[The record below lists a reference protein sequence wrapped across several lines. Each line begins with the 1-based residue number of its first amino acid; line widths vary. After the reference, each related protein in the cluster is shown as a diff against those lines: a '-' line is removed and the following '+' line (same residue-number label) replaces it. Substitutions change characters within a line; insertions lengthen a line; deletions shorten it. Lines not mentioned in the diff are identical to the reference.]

1 MTADRRRFL
10 GAAAGAV
17 VMTGATVQQL
27 WPKHSIDYRKP
38 RSLVAVLNCDT
49 YSERL
54 EELLLDSFKLFPIHV
69 RGKSVLLKPNLVED
83 LPGPVNTNPTLI
95 VAAARC
101 FLRLG
106 ARRIVVGEGPGH
118 QRDTAYGSKNSIS
131 LITRYIVRLISKA
144 PMPMLRGF
152 LCDVT

>member
-1 MTADRRRFL
+1 MTSDRRRFL

-17 VMTGATVQQL
+17 VTTGATVRQL
-27 WPKHSIDYRKP
+27 WPKHSVDYRKP

-49 YSERL
+49 YKERL
-54 EELLLDSFKLFPIHV
+54 EEFLLDGLKLFPIHV

-83 LPGPVNTNPTLI
+83 LPGPVNTNPALI
-95 VAAARC
+95 GAAALC

-118 QRDTAYGSKNSIS
+118 QRDTD
-131 LITRYIVRLISKA
+131 R
-144 PMPMLRGF
+144 
-152 LCDVT
+152 